1 MEKELFDTWE
11 HKRKRQELINLL
23 KDEGITSESVLKV
36 LAKVPRHLFIPKE
49 LEEIAYENQALPIG
63 EFQTISQPFI
73 VALMTQALDLSGK
86 ERVLE
91 IGTGSGYQ
99 TAILAELA
107 QEVFTVERL
116 KSLLEKAQ
124 SLLEFLGYKNIY
136 FKLGDGTEGWEEF
149 APYDRIIV
157 TASAPEIPLPLWEQL
172 KEDGIIVIPIGSK
185 EYQNLYKITK
195 KEGKKL
201 IENLGGVVFVP
212 LIGKYGWKE

>member
-11 HKRKRQELINLL
+11 HKKKRQELINHL
-23 KDEGITSESVLKV
+23 KEEGITSESVLRTLGKIS
-36 LAKVPRHLFIPKE
+36 RHLFIPKE

-73 VALMTQALDLSGK
+73 VALMTQALELTGE

-99 TAILAELA
+99 TAILAELSK
-107 QEVFTVERL
+107 EVFTVERIE
-116 KSLLEKAQ
+116 SLLEKAKK
-124 SLLEFLGYKNIY
+124 LLEFLGYENIY

-157 TASAPEIPLPLWEQL
+157 TASAPDIPFPLWEQL
-172 KEDGIIVIPIGSK
+172 KENGIIVIPIGSR

-195 KEGKKL
+195 KADKKK

-212 LIGKYGWKE
+212 LIGKFGWKE